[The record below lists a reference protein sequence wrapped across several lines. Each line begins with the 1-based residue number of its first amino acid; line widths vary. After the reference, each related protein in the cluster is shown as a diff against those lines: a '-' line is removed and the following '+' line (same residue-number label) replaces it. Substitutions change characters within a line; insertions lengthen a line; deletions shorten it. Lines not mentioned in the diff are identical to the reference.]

1 LPEAKNLQN
10 TDSTKNNDKPDKGA
24 AEHTPLMKQY
34 FAAKAQHPD
43 LLLFFRMGDF
53 YELFYDDARKA
64 ARLLDITLTQR
75 GSSAGAPIPMAG
87 VPVHAYEGYLARLV
101 ALGESVAICEQIG
114 DPALAK
120 GLVERKVVR
129 IVTPGTVTDEA
140 LLDERR
146 DTLLMALARS
156 KAGYGLAWADLAGG
170 RFLVNEVDGEDAL
183 EAELAR
189 LEPAELLVP
198 DEEGW
203 PAFLATRHGLRRR
216 APWLFD
222 ADSGRRQLLQFFGM
236 HDLSGFGIEDRP
248 RAIAAAGALL
258 GYVEETQ
265 KQRLPHLTAIA
276 VEIATEAIAMNAAT
290 RRHLELDTRVDGDT
304 RNTLLGVLD
313 GTVTPMGGR
322 LLRRWL
328 HRPLRLREVLQQR
341 HHAVA
346 TLIESGADVE
356 LRERFRA
363 LGDVERILTRVALR
377 SARPRDLSTLRDG
390 LALLPQIATLLAP
403 LDSPRLQALAA
414 ELGEHGAIAHLL
426 ASAVAEQPPLKLS
439 DGGVIAADHDAELDE
454 LRRLSTHADQF
465 LIDLEQREREAS
477 GIATLKVGYNR
488 VHGYYIEIS
497 KGQADKAPVHYT
509 RRQTLTNAE
518 RYITEELKAFEDKV
532 LSARERALSRE
543 KLLYEQL
550 LDALGGHLEPLKR
563 AAAAL
568 SELDVLAD
576 FAERAQALDWAR
588 PELAAAPGLC
598 IERGRH
604 PVVEA
609 VREEPFEPNDLD
621 LRPDRRMLVITGPNM
636 GGKSTYMRQNAL
648 IVLLAHIGSFVPA
661 ARAVIGPIDRILTRI
676 GAGDD
681 LARGQSTFMVEMA
694 ETSYIL
700 HHASAQSLVLMDE
713 IGRGTSTYDGLA
725 LADAVARH
733 LAHVNRCYTLFAT
746 HYFELTALAD
756 ETVEGGPSG
765 IANVHLDAI
774 EHRDHAGSETL
785 VFMHAVKDGPANRS
799 FGLQVA
805 ALAGLPR
812 ETVAQARRRLAE
824 LEQRGGESQAS
835 QMAPQSLDAPRQFGL
850 FPPPSAAAQE
860 ALAALDP
867 DELTPKQALEA
878 LYRLKSLL

>member
-1 LPEAKNLQN
+1 M
-10 TDSTKNNDKPDKGA
+10 STEKTP
-24 AEHTPLMKQY
+24 EHTPLMKQ
-34 FAAKAQHPD
+34 FFSAKSEYPD

-75 GSSAGAPIPMAG
+75 GSSGGAPIPMAG

-101 ALGESVAICEQIG
+101 AMGESVAVCEQIG

-129 IVTPGTVTDEA
+129 VVTPGTVTDEA
-140 LLDERR
+140 LLNERR
-146 DTLLMALARS
+146 DTLLMAVARKGS
-156 KAGYGLAWADLAGG
+156 ASRGWRYGLAWADLAGG
-170 RFLVNEVDGEDAL
+170 RFLVNEVDSDDAL
-183 EAELAR
+183 EAELSR
-189 LEPAELLVP
+189 LEPAELLLP
-198 DEEGW
+198 DEDGW
-203 PAFLATRHGLRRR
+203 PPFLQQRNSIRRR

-222 ADSGRRQLLQFFGM
+222 ADSGRRQLLQFFALR
-236 HDLSGFGIEDRP
+236 DLSGFGIDGGAFGKSGL
-248 RAIAAAGALL
+248 AIAAAGALL

-265 KQRLPHLTAIA
+265 KQRLPHLTAIV
-276 VEIATEAIAMNAAT
+276 VESASDAIAMNAAT
-290 RRHLELDTRVDGDT
+290 RRHLELDTRIDGDAG
-304 RNTLLGVLD
+304 NTLLGVLD
-313 GTVTPMGGR
+313 STITPMGGR

-328 HRPLRLREVLQQR
+328 HRPLRDRNALGQR
-341 HHAVA
+341 HQAVA
-346 TLIESGADVE
+346 TLLEQGADAG

-363 LGDVERILTRVALR
+363 LGDLERILTRVALR

-390 LALLPQIATLLAP
+390 LALLPDLRTLLAP
-403 LDSPRLQALAA
+403 LDSPRLQALAKD
-414 ELGEHGAIAHLL
+414 LGEHAETAHLL
-426 ASAVAEQPPLKLS
+426 ASAVAEQTPLKLS
-439 DGGVIAADHDAELDE
+439 DGGVIAADYDAELDE
-454 LRRLSTHADQF
+454 LRQLSSNADRF
-465 LIDLEQREREAS
+465 LLDLEVRERESS
-477 GIATLKVGYNR
+477 GIPTLKVGYNR

-497 KGQADKAPVHYT
+497 KGQAGRAPVHYT

-518 RYITEELKAFEDKV
+518 RYITEELKSFEDKV

-543 KLLYEQL
+543 KLLYEGL
-550 LDALGGHLEPLKR
+550 LDELNANLEPLKR
-563 AAAAL
+563 CAAAL
-568 SELDVLAD
+568 SELDVLAG
-576 FAERAQALDWAR
+576 FAERAQALDWSA
-588 PELAAAPGLC
+588 PELRDEPGLH
-598 IERGRH
+598 IQRGRH

-609 VREEPFEPNDLD
+609 VRKEPFEPNDLVLGGHD
-621 LRPDRRMLVITGPNM
+621 GDAERPRMLVITGPNM

-700 HHASAQSLVLMDE
+700 HHATAQSLVLMDE

-733 LAHVNRCYTLFAT
+733 LAAVNRCYTLFAT
-746 HYFELTALAD
+746 HYFELTALS
-756 ETVEGGPSG
+756 EPGSG
-765 IANVHLDAI
+765 IANVHLDAV
-774 EHRDHAGSETL
+774 EHGDTL
-785 VFMHAVKDGPANRS
+785 VFMHAVKEGAADRS

-805 ALAGLPR
+805 ALAGLPK
-812 ETVAQARRRLAE
+812 TTLQQARRRLAE
-824 LEQRGGESQAS
+824 LEQRGRETHAAGMS
-835 QMAPQSLDAPRQFGL
+835 PQSLDQPQQIGL
-850 FPPPSAAAQE
+850 FAPAPSAAQE

>member
-1 LPEAKNLQN
+1 MQDPRQPQVVEKEQGAR
-10 TDSTKNNDKPDKGA
+10 KPPGA
-24 AEHTPLMKQY
+24 PEHTPLMKQF
-34 FAAKAQHPD
+34 FAAKSEYPD

-75 GSSAGAPIPMAG
+75 GSSGGAPIPMAG

-146 DTLLMALARS
+146 DTLLMAVSRGKS
-156 KAGYGLAWADLAGG
+156 GYGLAWADLAGG
-170 RFLVNEVDGEDAL
+170 RFLVNQVDGEDQL
-183 EAELAR
+183 LAELAR

-198 DEEGW
+198 DEEGL
-203 PAFLATRHGLRRR
+203 PPMSAGALRRR
-216 APWLFD
+216 PPWLFD
-222 ADSGRRQLLQFFGM
+222 PDSGRRQLLRFFGL
-236 HDLSGFGIEDRP
+236 HDLTGFGIEDKP
-248 RAIAAAGALL
+248 LAVAAAGALL

-265 KQRLPHLTAIA
+265 KQQLPHLTSIS
-276 VEIATEAIAMNAAT
+276 VETAGDAIAMNAAT
-290 RRHLELDTRVDGDT
+290 RRHLELDSRVDGDT
-304 RNTLLGVLD
+304 RHTLLGVLD
-313 GTVTPMGGR
+313 STITPMGGR

-328 HRPLRLREVLQQR
+328 HRPLRDRAVLGGR

-346 TLIESGADVE
+346 TLVERGADRD
-356 LRERFRA
+356 LRESFRG

-390 LALLPQIATLLAP
+390 LAMLPALREALAP
-403 LDSPRLQALAA
+403 LDSPRLQALA
-414 ELGEHGAIAHLL
+414 GEMGRHDETAHLL
-426 ASAVAEQPPLKLS
+426 ASAIAPQPPLKLV
-439 DGGVIAADHDAELDE
+439 DGGVIAEGYDAELDE

-465 LIDLEQREREAS
+465 LVDLEARERESS

-497 KGQADKAPVHYT
+497 KGQADRAPVHYT
-509 RRQTLTNAE
+509 RRQTLTGAE

-532 LSARERALSRE
+532 LSARDRSLSRE
-543 KLLYEQL
+543 KFLYEAL
-550 LDALGGHLEPLKR
+550 LDSLNGVLEPLKR
-563 AAAAL
+563 CAAAL
-568 SELDVLAD
+568 SELDVLAA
-576 FAERAQALDWAR
+576 FAERAQALDWSR
-588 PELAAAPGLC
+588 PELVEAPCLR

-609 VREEPFEPNDLD
+609 VRDEPFEPNDLILHAESVD
-621 LRPDRRMLVITGPNM
+621 NPELPPRRMLVITGPNM

-661 ARAVIGPIDRILTRI
+661 ARAQIGPIDRILTRI

-700 HHASAQSLVLMDE
+700 HHATSQSLVLMDE

-733 LAHVNRCYTLFAT
+733 LASVNRCWTLFAT
-746 HYFELTALAD
+746 HYFELTALATPD
-756 ETVEGGPSG
+756 SG
-765 IANVHLDAI
+765 IANVHLDAV
-774 EHRDHAGSETL
+774 EHGDAL
-785 VFMHAVKDGPANRS
+785 VFMHAVKDGAADRS

-805 ALAGLPR
+805 ALAGLPKA
-812 ETVAQARRRLAE
+812 TLQQARRRLAE
-824 LEQRGGESQAS
+824 LEQRGRESHAS
-835 QMAPQSLDAPRQFGL
+835 EMAPQALDAPQQFGL
-850 FPPPSAAAQE
+850 FAAAPSAAQE

>member
-1 LPEAKNLQN
+1 MRQF
-10 TDSTKNNDKPDKGA
+10 
-24 AEHTPLMKQY
+24 
-34 FAAKAQHPD
+34 FAAKSEFPD

-140 LLDERR
+140 LLSERK
-146 DTLLMALARS
+146 DTLLMAVARGRQ
-156 KAGYGLAWADLAGG
+156 GYGLAWADLAGG
-170 RFLVNEVDGEDAL
+170 RFLVNEVESADAL
-183 EAELAR
+183 EAELSR
-189 LEPAELLVP
+189 LEPAELLIP
-198 DEEGW
+198 DEEGL
-203 PAFLATRHGLRRR
+203 PAFLQARTGMRRR

-222 ADSGRRQLLQFFGM
+222 ADSGRRQLLKFFGL
-236 HDLSGFGIEDRP
+236 HDLTGFGLEDRP
-248 RAIAAAGALL
+248 LATAAAGALL

-265 KQRLPHLTAIA
+265 KQRLPHLTSIA
-276 VEIATEAIAMNAAT
+276 MESSGEAIAMNAAT

-313 GTVTPMGGR
+313 STVSPMGGR

-328 HRPLRLREVLQQR
+328 HRPLRDRQVLGQR
-341 HHAVA
+341 HQAVA
-346 TLIESGADVE
+346 TLLETRADE
-356 LRERFRA
+356 ALRERFRA
-363 LGDVERILTRVALR
+363 LGDLERILTRVALR

-390 LALLPQIATLLAP
+390 LALLPEIGAALAG
-403 LDSPRLQALAA
+403 LDSPRLQALSA
-414 ELGEHGAIAHLL
+414 ELGEHASTAAHL
-426 ASAVAEQPPLKLS
+426 ASAVAQQPPMKLS
-439 DGGVIAADHDAELDE
+439 DGGVIATGHDAELDE

-465 LIDLEQREREAS
+465 LVDLEARERESS
-477 GIATLKVGYNR
+477 GINSLKVGYNR

-497 KGQADKAPVHYT
+497 KALSGRAPVHYT
-509 RRQTLTNAE
+509 RRQTLSNAE
-518 RYITEELKAFEDKV
+518 RYITEELKSFEDKV
-532 LSARERALSRE
+532 LSARERSLSRE
-543 KLLYEQL
+543 KLLYEEL
-550 LDALGGHLEPLKR
+550 LDALNRDLEPLKR
-563 AAAAL
+563 CAGAL
-568 SELDVLAD
+568 SELDVLAG
-576 FAERAQALDWAR
+576 FAERAQALDWSR
-588 PELAAAPGLC
+588 PVLVEEPGLR

-604 PVVEA
+604 PVVES
-609 VREEPFEPNDLD
+609 VREEPFEPNDLVLD
-621 LRPDRRMLVITGPNM
+621 EDRRMLVITGPNM

-661 ARAVIGPIDRILTRI
+661 LRAVIGPIDRILTRI

-681 LARGQSTFMVEMA
+681 LARGQSTFMVEMS

-700 HHASAQSLVLMDE
+700 HHATPQSLVLMDE

-733 LAHVNRCYTLFAT
+733 LALTNRCYTLFAT
-746 HYFELTALAD
+746 HYFELTALA
-756 ETVEGGPSG
+756 EAGSG
-765 IANVHLDAI
+765 IANAHLDAV
-774 EHRDHAGSETL
+774 EHGDSL
-785 VFMHAVKDGPANRS
+785 VFMHAVKEGPADRS

-805 ALAGLPR
+805 ALAGLPPAA
-812 ETVAQARRRLAE
+812 VQQARRRLAE
-824 LEQRGGESQAS
+824 LEQRGNETHAA
-835 QMAPQSLDAPRQFGL
+835 QMAPQALDQPQQFGL
-850 FPPPSAAAQE
+850 FAAAASVAQE
-860 ALAALDP
+860 ALSALDP

-878 LYRLKSLL
+878 LYRLKALL

>member
-1 LPEAKNLQN
+1 MKQ
-10 TDSTKNNDKPDKGA
+10 DKSQ
-24 AEHTPLMKQY
+24 EHTPLMKQF
-34 FAAKAQHPD
+34 FAAKAEYPD

-75 GSSAGAPIPMAG
+75 GNSAGAPIPMAG
-87 VPVHAYEGYLARLV
+87 VPHHAYESYLARLV

-114 DPALAK
+114 DPALSK

-129 IVTPGTVTDEA
+129 VVTPGTVTDEA
-140 LLDERR
+140 LLSERR
-146 DTLLMALARS
+146 DTLLMAIARGR
-156 KAGYGLAWADLAGG
+156 KGYGLAWADLAGG
-170 RFLVNEVDGEDAL
+170 RFVVNEVEGDDGL

-189 LEPAELLVP
+189 LEPAEILLP
-198 DEEGW
+198 DEDGW
-203 PAFLATRHGLRRR
+203 PDFMQGRHGLRRR

-222 ADSGRRQLLQFFGM
+222 ADNGRRQLLQFFQVR
-236 HDLSGFGIEDRP
+236 DLNGFGIEHLP
-248 RAIAAAGALL
+248 LATGAAAALL

-265 KQRLPHLTAIA
+265 KQRLPHLGAIR
-276 VEIATEAIAMNAAT
+276 TESAGDAIAMNAAT
-290 RRHLELDTRVDGDT
+290 RRHLELDSRVDGDT
-304 RNTLLGVLD
+304 ANTLLGVLD
-313 GTVTPMGGR
+313 TTITPMGGR

-328 HRPLRLREVLQQR
+328 HRPLRDRRLVGAR
-341 HHAVA
+341 HQAVES
-346 TLIESGADVE
+346 LIEHGLDTA

-363 LGDVERILTRVALR
+363 LGDMERILTRVALR
-377 SARPRDLSTLRDG
+377 SARPRDLSTLRDA
-390 LALLPQIATLLAP
+390 LALLPDIRQTLAGAASDPAVLAT
-403 LDSPRLQALAA
+403 SPRLSELAA
-414 ELGEHGAIAHLL
+414 ELGEHTGTAALLARAIAPHP
-426 ASAVAEQPPLKLS
+426 ALKLV
-439 DGGVIAADHDAELDE
+439 DGGVIADGFDADLDE

-465 LIDLEQREREAS
+465 LVDLEARERETS

-497 KGQADKAPVHYT
+497 KGQADRAPVHYT

-518 RYITEELKAFEDKV
+518 RYITEELKNFEDKV
-532 LSARERALSRE
+532 LSARERSLARE
-543 KLLYEQL
+543 KALYESL
-550 LDALGGHLEPLKR
+550 LDSLNQNLEPLKR
-563 AAAAL
+563 CASAL
-568 SELDVLAD
+568 SELDVLAG
-576 FAERAQALDWAR
+576 FAERAQALDWSR
-588 PELAAAPGLC
+588 PTLVDEPGLR

-609 VREEPFEPNDLD
+609 VRNEPFEPNDLELD
-621 LRPDRRMLVITGPNM
+621 EQRRMLIITGPNM

-661 ARAVIGPIDRILTRI
+661 ARAKIGPIDRILTRI

-700 HHASAQSLVLMDE
+700 HHATAQSLVLMDE

-733 LAHVNRCYTLFAT
+733 LAGQNRCYTLFAT

-756 ETVEGGPSG
+756 ASADGGGSG
-765 IANVHLDAI
+765 IANVHLDAV
-774 EHRDHAGSETL
+774 EHHDRERGDTL
-785 VFMHAVKDGPANRS
+785 VFMHAVKEGPADRS

-812 ETVAQARRRLAE
+812 STVAQARRRLAE
-824 LEQRGGESQAS
+824 LEQRGRESHAS
-835 QMAPQSLDAPRQFGL
+835 AMAPTALDAPQQIGL
-850 FPPPSAAAQE
+850 FAPAPSAAQE

>member
-1 LPEAKNLQN
+1 M
-10 TDSTKNNDKPDKGA
+10 S
-24 AEHTPLMKQY
+24 AEQHTPLMRQF
-34 FAAKAQHPD
+34 FAAKAEHPD
-43 LLLFFRMGDF
+43 VLLFFRMGDF
-53 YELFYDDARKA
+53 YELFYDDARRA
-64 ARLLDITLTQR
+64 AKLLDITLTQR
-75 GSSAGAPIPMAG
+75 GSSAGQPIPMAG
-87 VPVHAYEGYLARLV
+87 VPVHAHEGYLARLV

-140 LLDERR
+140 LLNERR
-146 DTLLMALARS
+146 DTLLLALSRS
-156 KAGYGLAWADLAGG
+156 RQGYGLAWADLAGG
-170 RFLVNEVDGEDAL
+170 RFLVNEVDGDDAL

-189 LEPAELLVP
+189 LEPAEVLVA

-203 PAFLATRHGLRRR
+203 PACVNARSGLRRR

-222 ADSGRRQLLQFFGM
+222 ADSGRRQLLQFFGL
-236 HDLSGFGIEDRP
+236 HDLTGFGIEERP

-276 VEIATEAIAMNAAT
+276 VEASDGAIAMNAAT

-304 RNTLLGVLD
+304 KTTLLGVLD
-313 GTVTPMGGR
+313 TTVTPMGGR

-328 HRPLRLREVLQQR
+328 HRPLRDRRMVDQR
-341 HHAVA
+341 LHAVA
-346 TLIESGADVE
+346 TLAEHRADAS
-356 LRERFRA
+356 LREEFRA
-363 LGDVERILTRVALR
+363 LGDLERILSRIALR

-390 LALLPQIATLLAP
+390 LAMLPRVRSLLAM

-414 ELGEHGAIAHLL
+414 EAGAHEEHADLLRRAI
-426 ASAVAEQPPLKLS
+426 VAQPPVLAR
-439 DGGVIAADHDAELDE
+439 DGGVIAEGFDADLDE
-454 LRRLSTHADQF
+454 LRTLSTDADRF
-465 LIDLEQREREAS
+465 LIDLEARERATS

-497 KGQADKAPVHYT
+497 KSQADKAPAHYT
-509 RRQTLTNAE
+509 RRQTLTGAE

-532 LSARERALSRE
+532 LSARERALARE
-543 KLLYEQL
+543 KVLYEEV
-550 LDALGGHLEPLKR
+550 LDALNLRLEPLKR
-563 AAAAL
+563 CAAAL
-568 SELDVLAD
+568 SELDVLAC
-576 FAERAQALDWAR
+576 FAERAQALDWSR
-588 PELAAAPGLC
+588 PELSDAPGLC

-609 VREEPFEPNDLD
+609 VRDEPFEPNDLVLGD
-621 LRPDRRMLVITGPNM
+621 TPELGQRRMLVVTGPNM

-700 HHASAQSLVLMDE
+700 HHATDCSLVLMDE

-725 LADAVARH
+725 LADACARH
-733 LAHVNRCYTLFAT
+733 LATVNRSYTLFAT
-746 HYFELTALAD
+746 HYFELTTLA
-756 ETVEGGPSG
+756 TPASG
-765 IANVHLDAI
+765 IANVHLDAV
-774 EHRDHAGSETL
+774 EHGDTL
-785 VFMHAVKDGPANRS
+785 VFMHAVKDGPADRS

-805 ALAGLPR
+805 ALAGLPK
-812 ETVAQARRRLAE
+812 TVVRQARARLAE
-824 LEQRGGESQAS
+824 LERQGRDAPSTPMTAQA
-835 QMAPQSLDAPRQFGL
+835 LDAPQQIGL
-850 FPPPSAAAQE
+850 FAPSSAALE
-860 ALAALDP
+860 ALATLEP

-878 LYRLKSLL
+878 LYRLKALA

>member
-1 LPEAKNLQN
+1 ME
-10 TDSTKNNDKPDKGA
+10 S
-24 AEHTPLMKQY
+24 HTPLMRQ
-34 FAAKAQHPD
+34 FFTAKSEYPD

-75 GSSAGAPIPMAG
+75 GSSGGAPIPMAG

-114 DPALAK
+114 DPAASK

-129 IVTPGTVTDEA
+129 VVTPGTVTDEA

-146 DTLLMALARS
+146 DTLLMAVARG
-156 KAGYGLAWADLAGG
+156 KGGYGLAWADLAGG
-170 RFLVNEVDGEDAL
+170 RFMVNEVDGEDAL
-183 EAELAR
+183 QAELAR
-189 LEPAELLVP
+189 LEPAELLLP
-198 DEEGW
+198 DEDGW
-203 PAFLATRHGLRRR
+203 PVLGFSGASRRR

-222 ADSGRRQLLQFFGM
+222 PDSGRRQLLRFFGAASGSGQAL
-236 HDLSGFGIEDRP
+236 HDLSGFGIEDKP
-248 RAIAAAGALL
+248 LAVAAAGALL

-265 KQRLPHLTAIA
+265 KQRLPHLTSIA
-276 VEIATEAIAMNAAT
+276 VETAGDAIAMNAAT
-290 RRHLELDTRVDGDT
+290 RRHLELDTRVDGQT
-304 RNTLLGVLD
+304 RHTLLGVLD
-313 GTVTPMGGR
+313 TTVTPMGGR

-328 HRPLRLREVLQQR
+328 HRPLRDRRVLGER
-341 HHAVA
+341 HHAVS
-346 TLIESGADVE
+346 TLIEHGGDAD
-356 LRERFRA
+356 LRESFRS

-390 LALLPQIATLLAP
+390 LALLPALRALLEP
-403 LDSPRLQALAA
+403 LDSPRLAALAA
-414 ELGEHGAIAHLL
+414 ELGEHGETAHLL
-426 ASAVAEQPPLKLS
+426 ADAVAPQPPLKLA
-439 DGGVIAADHDAELDE
+439 DGGVIADGHDAELDE

-465 LIDLEQREREAS
+465 LVDLETRERETT
-477 GIATLKVGYNR
+477 GIPTLKVGYNR

-497 KGQADKAPVHYT
+497 KAQASRAPVHYT
-509 RRQTLTNAE
+509 RRQTLTGAE
-518 RYITEELKAFEDKV
+518 RYITEELKSFEDKV
-532 LSARERALSRE
+532 LSARERALARE
-543 KLLYEQL
+543 KSLYEGL
-550 LDALGGHLEPLKR
+550 LDALNAALEPLKR
-563 AAAAL
+563 CAAAL
-568 SELDVLAD
+568 SELDVLAA

-588 PELAAAPGLC
+588 PELSQAPCLC

-609 VREEPFEPNDLD
+609 VRDEPFEPNDLD
-621 LRPDRRMLVITGPNM
+621 LHGDREGGARRMLVITGPNM

-700 HHASAQSLVLMDE
+700 HHATEQSLVLMDE

-733 LAHVNRCYTLFAT
+733 LATVNRCWTLFAT
-746 HYFELTALAD
+746 HYFELTALA
-756 ETVEGGPSG
+756 TPGSG
-765 IANVHLDAI
+765 IANVHLDAV
-774 EHRDHAGSETL
+774 EHRDRSGAETL
-785 VFMHAVKDGPANRS
+785 VFMHAVKEGAADRS

-812 ETVAQARRRLAE
+812 TTLQQARRRLSE
-824 LEQRGGESQAS
+824 LEQRGRESHAS
-835 QMAPQSLDAPRQFGL
+835 QMAPQALDAPQQIGL
-850 FPPPSAAAQE
+850 FTPAASAAQE
-860 ALAALDP
+860 ALASLDP

>member
-1 LPEAKNLQN
+1 MRQF
-10 TDSTKNNDKPDKGA
+10 
-24 AEHTPLMKQY
+24 
-34 FAAKAQHPD
+34 FAAKAEYPD
-43 LLLFFRMGDF
+43 ILLFFRMGDF

-140 LLDERR
+140 LLEERR
-146 DTLLMALARS
+146 DTLLMAIAR
-156 KAGYGLAWADLAGG
+156 GRGGFGLAWADLAGG
-170 RFLVNEVDGEDAL
+170 RFLCNEVDSEDAL
-183 EAELAR
+183 LAELAR
-189 LEPAELLVP
+189 LEPAELLLA
-198 DEEGW
+198 DEDGW
-203 PAFLATRHGLRRR
+203 PGALTARNGLRRR

-222 ADSGRRQLLQFFGM
+222 AEAGRRQLLRFFGL
-236 HDLSGFGIEDRP
+236 HDLSGFGLDDKP
-248 RAIAAAGALL
+248 LATAAAGALL

-265 KQRLPHLTAIA
+265 KQRLPHLGSIA
-276 VEIATEAIAMNAAT
+276 LEAADDGIAMNAAT
-290 RRHLELDTRVDGDT
+290 RRHLELDTRIDGNT
-304 RNTLLGVLD
+304 RHTLLGVLD
-313 GTVTPMGGR
+313 ATITPMGGR

-328 HRPLRLREVLQQR
+328 HRPLRDRRVLGER
-341 HHAVA
+341 HHAVQA
-346 TLIESGADVE
+346 LIDDRGIES
-356 LRERFRA
+356 LRDWFRA
-363 LGDVERILTRVALR
+363 LGDVERILARVALR
-377 SARPRDLSTLRDG
+377 SARPRDLSTLRD
-390 LALLPQIATLLAP
+390 ALNVLPAIRNALAP
-403 LDSPRLQALAA
+403 IDSPRLSVLSADLGDHADRAALLSRALMA
-414 ELGEHGAIAHLL
+414 
-426 ASAVAEQPPLKLS
+426 QPPALLR
-439 DGGVIAADHDAELDE
+439 DGGVIADGFDADLDE

-465 LIDLEQREREAS
+465 LIDLEAREREAS

-497 KGQADKAPVHYT
+497 KGQADKAPTHYT
-509 RRQTLTNAE
+509 RRQTLTGAE

-532 LSARERALSRE
+532 LSARERALTRE
-543 KLLYEQL
+543 RTLYESL
-550 LDALGGHLEPLKR
+550 LDALNTQLEPLKR
-563 AAAAL
+563 CAAAL
-568 SELDVLAD
+568 SELDVLCA
-576 FAERAQALDWAR
+576 FAERALALDWSR
-588 PELAAAPGLC
+588 PMLVAEPGLR

-609 VREEPFEPNDLD
+609 VREEPFEPNDLR
-621 LRPDRRMLVITGPNM
+621 LEPQRRMLVITGPNM

-661 ARAVIGPIDRILTRI
+661 MHAVIGPIDRILTRI

-681 LARGQSTFMVEMA
+681 LARGQSTFMVEMS

-700 HHASAQSLVLMDE
+700 HHATEHSLVLMDE

-725 LADAVARH
+725 LAQACALH
-733 LAHVNRCYTLFAT
+733 LAQSNRAYTLFAT
-746 HYFELTALAD
+746 HYFELTALA
-756 ETVEGGPSG
+756 EPGSG
-765 IANVHLDAI
+765 IANVHLDAV
-774 EHRDHAGSETL
+774 EHGDRL

-812 ETVAQARRRLAE
+812 QVISDARKTLAT
-824 LEQRGGESQAS
+824 LEQHSRDTMPTPVSPQA
-835 QMAPQSLDAPRQFGL
+835 LDAPQQFGL
-850 FPPPSAAAQE
+850 FAPTSAAVD
-860 ALAALDP
+860 ALASIDP

>member
-1 LPEAKNLQN
+1 MQN
-10 TDSTKNNDKPDKGA
+10 REKTQSPGSA
-24 AEHTPLMKQY
+24 AEHTPLMKQF
-34 FAAKAQHPD
+34 FAAKSEYPE

-75 GSSAGAPIPMAG
+75 GSSGGAPIPMAG

-129 IVTPGTVTDEA
+129 VVTPGTVTDEA

-146 DTLLMALARS
+146 DTLLMAIARN
-156 KAGYGLAWADLAGG
+156 KHGYGLAWADLAGG
-170 RFLVNEVDGEDAL
+170 RFLVNEVDSEDAL

-198 DEEGW
+198 DEDQW
-203 PAFLATRHGLRRR
+203 PEFLRERRGVRRR

-222 ADSGRRQLLQFFGM
+222 ADSGRRQLLNFFQL
-236 HDLSGFGIEDRP
+236 HDLSGFGIDDKP
-248 RAIAAAGALL
+248 RATAAAGALL

-276 VEIATEAIAMNAAT
+276 METAAEAIAMNAAT

-313 GTVTPMGGR
+313 STVTPMGGR

-328 HRPLRLREVLQQR
+328 HRPLRLREVLVQR
-341 HHAVA
+341 HHAVG
-346 TLIESGADVE
+346 TLIDRGADAD
-356 LRERFRA
+356 LRDAFRA
-363 LGDVERILTRVALR
+363 LGDIERILTRVALR
-377 SARPRDLSTLRDG
+377 SARPRDFSTLRDG
-390 LALLPQIATLLAP
+390 LGLLPAVRTILAP
-403 LDSPRLQALAA
+403 LDSPRLAALAT
-414 ELGEHGAIAHLL
+414 ELGQHDEIAHLL
-426 ASAVAEQPPLKLS
+426 ASAIAEQPPLKLS
-439 DGGVIAADHDAELDE
+439 DGGVIAADYDAELDE

-465 LIDLEQREREAS
+465 LIDLEARERASS

-497 KGQADKAPVHYT
+497 KGQAEKAPVHYT

-518 RYITEELKAFEDKV
+518 RYITEELKNFEDKV
-532 LSARERALSRE
+532 LSARERSLSRE
-543 KLLYEQL
+543 KLLYEAL
-550 LDALGGHLEPLKR
+550 LDTLGDRLEPLKR

-568 SELDVLAD
+568 SELDVLAG
-576 FAERAQALDWAR
+576 FAERAQALDWAQ
-588 PELAAAPGLC
+588 PELETAPCLR

-609 VREEPFEPNDLD
+609 VREQPFEPNDLD
-621 LRPDRRMLVITGPNM
+621 LHPDRRMLVITGPNM

-648 IVLLAHIGSFVPA
+648 IVLLAHIGSYVPA
-661 ARAVIGPIDRILTRI
+661 TRAVIGPIDRILTRI

-733 LAHVNRCYTLFAT
+733 LAHHNRCYTLFAT

-756 ETVEGGPSG
+756 ESVEGGASG
-765 IANVHLDAI
+765 IANVHLDAV
-774 EHRDHAGSETL
+774 EHGDKL

-805 ALAGLPR
+805 ALAGLPKA
-812 ETVAQARRRLAE
+812 TVAQARRRLAE
-824 LEQRGGESQAS
+824 LEQRGGESHAS
-835 QMAPQSLDAPRQFGL
+835 QMAPQALDAPQQFGL
-850 FPPPSAAAQE
+850 FAAASSAAQD